1 MSIKTLM
8 SQPKRLQ
15 INIRLDKDPDLYQEV
30 KEKAELLNT
39 SITDFTLDALR
50 TAVGW
55 QIPANA
61 SAMLGKINTN
71 NSEIR
76 KLKKELAELKK
87 LLNKN

>member
-1 MSIKTLM
+1 M
-8 SQPKRLQ
+8 SQSKRLQ
-15 INIRLDKDPDLYQEV
+15 INIRLDKDPELYQEV

-61 SAMLGKINTN
+61 SAMLGKIN
-71 NSEIR
+71 
-76 KLKKELAELKK
+76 KLEYRMKK
-87 LLNKN
+87 LEGEVASLKND